1 MISYELWNPGVKV
14 DEDTIVEARTII
26 EERLAA
32 SRLASSRKANLI
44 LIGFMGAGKTCVGE
58 AYAKKH
64 GLTMVD
70 TDYLIRGG
78 SGNKHFRH
86 LCRER
91 EETFRRM
98 ETELLKSWL
107 QRGGRKKNASF
118 SQ

>member
-1 MISYELWNPGVKV
+1 MKV

-70 TDYLIRGG
+70 TDYLIREEAGT
-78 SGNKHFRH
+78 SISDIFA
-86 LCRER
+86 ER
-91 EETFRRM
+91 GEETFRRM
-98 ETELLKSWL
+98 ETELSLIHIS
-107 QRGGRKKNASF
+107 SF
-118 SQ
+118 RSQEC

>member
-70 TDYLIRGG
+70 TDYLIRR
-78 SGNKHFRH
+78 K
-86 LCRER
+86 REQAFPTSLPR
-91 EETFRRM
+91 EGKKPSAAWRR
-98 ETELLKSWL
+98 
-107 QRGGRKKNASF
+107 SF
-118 SQ
+118 